1 MNLVSYASKWYKLAS
16 VWVFAAIGVLT
27 AAQPYLADLGVSGT
41 VQGYVTG
48 ALAGLG
54 IVARLIGQPSVTDQ
68 EAPTI

>member
-27 AAQPYLADLGVSGT
+27 AVQPYLADLGVPTSFQTG
-41 VQGYVTG
+41 VTI

-54 IVARLIGQPSVTDQ
+54 VVARVIKQPTVTGSD
-68 EAPTI
+68 I